1 MDDYDDTRVYWP
13 TLDGLPP
20 SVAYAKRDDILDPF
34 LRRVSKGV
42 VIDVDLFT
50 GYDPKEDCVYITV
63 YNPDDGTLFWC
74 QLCNDIRCFTLEEAD
89 RVADEINAELV
100 RRELKN
106 G

>member
-20 SVAYAKRDDILDPF
+20 WAAYAQRDDILDPF
-34 LRRVSKGV
+34 LMRVNKV
-42 VIDVDLFT
+42 VMIDVDLFT
-50 GYDPKEDCVYITV
+50 GYEPKEDCVYITV
-63 YNPDDGTLFWC
+63 YKPDVGILFWR

-89 RVADEINAELV
+89 RVADEINVELV